1 MDVESTVALCDKRM
15 GMQIDETPSELED
28 LILRAGSGELSA
40 FDRLMRMHERQ
51 VFNTAWRLL
60 GRVED
65 AEDAVQEVFLRLF
78 RYIHR
83 VDARR
88 QLAPWLYRVTI
99 NVSNDLRRR
108 RTRQSRFQH
117 DLEQADTLTDPAAGP
132 DQVVAARQE
141 TLEVLQ
147 ALDRLSTRQRTAV
160 VLRDI
165 EGLSTTE
172 VAGIMRS
179 SKATVRSL
187 ISRARLK
194 IREYRRT
201 RGVKV

>member
-1 MDVESTVALCDKRM
+1 
-15 GMQIDETPSELED
+15 MQRDQTPSELED
-28 LILRAGSGELSA
+28 LILRAGSGERRA

-88 QLAPWLYRVTI
+88 ELAPWLYRVTV

-108 RTRQSRFQH
+108 RTRQSRFQ
-117 DLEQADTLTDPAAGP
+117 DELGQADTMTDPAAGP

-141 TLEVLQ
+141 TLVVLQ

-172 VAGIMRS
+172 VARIMRS
-179 SKATVRSL
+179 TKATVRSL

-194 IREYRRT
+194 IREYRKK